1 MPAVGRLPEPPGG
14 VPELLA
20 EVVERCG
27 DDRQD
32 RPIRARRLGLP
43 GRRGQV
49 GQGRLGPRLQ
59 GLEAAL
65 DRGAHRLP
73 IRTRPDQQ
81 LRRPA
86 RRSRGLMVEEIARVL
101 RQDGVEVRT
110 AEAEGADPR
119 IAGVMGAV
127 DPRPRLGVQVQDTLL
142 EVPLGVRRLDQGR
155 REHAVVQ
162 GQRRLDQPGDARG
175 TLGVPDHGLDRAHRT
190 GLRPR
195 PRLAH
200 ELDQRLGLGLVA
212 DHGARP
218 VGLDQPDLTRGD
230 AGLGVGPP
238 QGPELPLQAGGGQ
251 ALVPA
256 VAGGPHP
263 LDDRIDA
270 VAVALGISQTL
281 EDDGP
286 HPFAQHDAV
295 GGRVE
300 RAAAPLRGQCVCLAE
315 GHVGVGGLD
324 RVGPQGD
331 GHVAGAHL
339 QLPDAGIDGGQR
351 GAAGGVDRVVRPPQ
365 VEPVG
370 DPSHRHIHQDAR
382 ERVLG
387 PLGHQRA
394 ALLHQFVRV
403 ERQPRHR
410 LQAAAGRSGSRTGR
424 PGGCRRRRCPG
435 SRPSVPEGKDDRSN
449 RRRPGHA
456 ARLRARTVG
465 AARWRAGCWA

>member
-1 MPAVGRLPEPPGG
+1 M
-14 VPELLA
+14 
-20 EVVERCG
+20 
-27 DDRQD
+27 
-32 RPIRARRLGLP
+32 
-43 GRRGQV
+43 
-49 GQGRLGPRLQ
+49 
-59 GLEAAL
+59 
-65 DRGAHRLP
+65 
-73 IRTRPDQQ
+73 
-81 LRRPA
+81 
-86 RRSRGLMVEEIARVL
+86 
-101 RQDGVEVRT
+101 EVRA

-119 IAGVMGAV
+119 IAGVIGAV

-162 GQRRLDQPGDARG
+162 GQRRLDQPGDPRG
-175 TLGVPDHGLDRAHRT
+175 TLGVPDHGLDRAHRAR
-190 GLRPR
+190 LRPR
-195 PRLAH
+195 LRLAH

-212 DHGARP
+212 DHGAGP
-218 VGLDQPDLTRGD
+218 VGLDQPDLSRGD

-238 QGPELPLQAGGGQ
+238 QRPKLPFQAGGGQ

-263 LDDRIDA
+263 LDDRIDP
-270 VAVALGISQTL
+270 VAVALGIGQTL

-286 HPFAQHDAV
+286 DPFAEHDAV

-300 RAAAPLRGQCVCLAE
+300 RAAAPLGRQCVRLAE

-339 QLPDAGIDGGQR
+339 QLADAGIDGGQR

-365 VEPVG
+365 IEPVR
-370 DPSHRHIHQDAR
+370 DPSHRHVHQDAR
-382 ERVLG
+382 KRVLG

-394 ALLHQFVRV
+394 ALVHQFVRV

-410 LQAAAGRSGSRTGR
+410 LQQRQAGPEAVLNGQGAATTADAQDRGR
-424 PGGCRRRRCPG
+424 PLPRERAIGVTGVGQGTPRRFEQVELERLDGEQAVGRDAECQRVEGDVLQESPPLGDDLVTGPGVGVIVEPPVPMRLGDLRRPLAPGRGCSASTRRRRWLSG
-435 SRPSVPEGKDDRSN
+435 
-449 RRRPGHA
+449 
-456 ARLRARTVG
+456 
-465 AARWRAGCWA
+465 